1 MKRRVVAIFLSL
13 TLCMGGTLEAGAAAL
28 GSTDVQ
34 MAAETAGDPAED
46 VFSDEE
52 GTTVQQ
58 PETEADQTGS
68 TDSSEEIPVEPENPA
83 ETPDV
88 IETPE
93 TTETPEA
100 TETPETTEAPEATEA
115 PDATTEDSTDP
126 GDDFSAGDAQEL
138 DAPSA
143 DTAVQNKV
151 ENNKAEETSAT
162 GASLVN
168 GVVVAKTSDWVSA
181 NGFYRLRKK
190 KVAASAAPEGK
201 ASEDPAE
208 SSEEEQKTV
217 DETSVAAQ
225 EVQQTEALQDG
236 AAESEQAQ
244 AIQNESAEGEQ
255 ETAAEE
261 GAAEEVSTEEVSA
274 AEASTETAST
284 ETAPAETE
292 AAAETSESVDN
303 AETLA
308 MDEGNASLASE
319 TGSIE
324 DNYFTAQDGLLK
336 IDTNGHV
343 GYYLF
348 NEDGY
353 LVTGRMTREPGA
365 AGYTGTQKTEWYFLE
380 SSKASLYSDS
390 TGKAITPW
398 TSNLGQQKRNYWLW
412 TGTIFRYY
420 NSQGDYKSIEAQNLA
435 GKIKKIG
442 NAYYTLMR
450 NGKPR
455 TGILKLTTGSTTY
468 QYYFQPA
475 SKEGEIPGKLFYG
488 GWTYVLN
495 SKNQKRFIYC
505 SPKAATRGQI
515 MKHGVYVSP
524 VMSKKYRYMLNASG
538 YVMTNTMAKAQNNA
552 YYVTD
557 SKGRI
562 ITKKLVKYKGSRYY
576 FGDNGKRVSWKNC
589 WHGCP
594 GASNKIYY
602 FGGTAG
608 KVVEKYGWQKVT
620 DAKGQFFGW
629 FYFDKNGNHYKSQM
643 ITNKSSKKS
652 YYFNSTGQ
660 LATGKTK
667 IGKKYYFFATSDANA
682 HRGWMYKS
690 TLIRYQNKWYYA
702 GGNGVLKKS
711 GWQKVGKY
719 WYYLQNYTV
728 VTNKSM
734 KRGSV
739 NGYLDSQGRF
749 STGWVIVSDYYDQV
763 KYIDPNSGSKYLTNT
778 SRWINGKLY
787 YFDKNGYRRNDVSN
801 IYGGPYYL
809 EVDKT
814 NGVMTVYTNSSKTI
828 PVKTI
833 RVSVGLSGTP
843 TWDGTYRLSRSLRWQ
858 PLMGPSWGQYGT
870 HVDGCGQGGI
880 FIHSVA
886 GSTRSV
892 YNLPAGE
899 YLKLGQPAS
908 HGCIRTCVADAKWVY
923 ENCNGSTIHIYS
935 SGNYV
940 NNESFKGPLGRR
952 PLATFRG
959 AGNFDPTDPEVP

>member
-58 PETEADQTGS
+58 PKTEADQTGS
-68 TDSSEEIPVEPENPA
+68 TDSSEETPAEPENPA

-93 TTETPEA
+93 I
-100 TETPETTEAPEATEA
+100 TETPETTETPEVTEA
-115 PDATTEDSTDP
+115 PDATPEDSTDP
-126 GDDFSAGDAQEL
+126 GDDFSAGDAREL
-138 DAPSA
+138 DAPA
-143 DTAVQNKV
+143 TDTAVQNKV
-151 ENNKAEETSAT
+151 ENNKAEETFAT

-667 IGKKYYFFATSDANA
+667 IGKNYYFFATSDANA

-749 STGWVIVSDYYDQV
+749 STGWVIISDYYDQV
-763 KYIDPNSGSKYLTNT
+763 KYIDPDSGSKYLTNT
-778 SRWINGKLY
+778 SRWIDGKLY
-787 YFDKNGYRRNDVSN
+787 YFDKNGYRRNDVSS

>member
-34 MAAETAGDPAED
+34 MAAETAGNPAED

-58 PETEADQTGS
+58 PKTEADQTGN
-68 TDSSEEIPVEPENPA
+68 TDSSEETPAEPENPA

-93 TTETPEA
+93 I
-100 TETPETTEAPEATEA
+100 TETPETTETPEVTEA
-115 PDATTEDSTDP
+115 PDATPEDSTDP
-126 GDDFSAGDAQEL
+126 GDDFSAGDAREL
-138 DAPSA
+138 DAPA
-143 DTAVQNKV
+143 TDTAVQNKV
-151 ENNKAEETSAT
+151 ENNKAEETFAT

-284 ETAPAETE
+284 ETAPAE
-292 AAAETSESVDN
+292 SVDN

-390 TGKAITPW
+390 IGKAITPW
-398 TSNLGQQKRNYWLW
+398 TSNLGQQKRKYWLW

-475 SKEGEIPGKLFYG
+475 SKEGEIPGKLFKG
-488 GWTYVLN
+488 GLTYVLN
-495 SKNQKRFIYC
+495 SKNQKHFI
-505 SPKAATRGQI
+505 
-515 MKHGVYVSP
+515 
-524 VMSKKYRYMLNASG
+524 
-538 YVMTNTMAKAQNNA
+538 
-552 YYVTD
+552 
-557 SKGRI
+557 
-562 ITKKLVKYKGSRYY
+562 
-576 FGDNGKRVSWKNC
+576 
-589 WHGCP
+589 
-594 GASNKIYY
+594 
-602 FGGTAG
+602 
-608 KVVEKYGWQKVT
+608 
-620 DAKGQFFGW
+620 
-629 FYFDKNGNHYKSQM
+629 
-643 ITNKSSKKS
+643 
-652 YYFNSTGQ
+652 
-660 LATGKTK
+660 
-667 IGKKYYFFATSDANA
+667 
-682 HRGWMYKS
+682 
-690 TLIRYQNKWYYA
+690 
-702 GGNGVLKKS
+702 
-711 GWQKVGKY
+711 
-719 WYYLQNYTV
+719 
-728 VTNKSM
+728 
-734 KRGSV
+734 
-739 NGYLDSQGRF
+739 
-749 STGWVIVSDYYDQV
+749 
-763 KYIDPNSGSKYLTNT
+763 
-778 SRWINGKLY
+778 
-787 YFDKNGYRRNDVSN
+787 
-801 IYGGPYYL
+801 
-809 EVDKT
+809 
-814 NGVMTVYTNSSKTI
+814 
-828 PVKTI
+828 
-833 RVSVGLSGTP
+833 
-843 TWDGTYRLSRSLRWQ
+843 
-858 PLMGPSWGQYGT
+858 
-870 HVDGCGQGGI
+870 
-880 FIHSVA
+880 
-886 GSTRSV
+886 
-892 YNLPAGE
+892 
-899 YLKLGQPAS
+899 
-908 HGCIRTCVADAKWVY
+908 
-923 ENCNGSTIHIYS
+923 
-935 SGNYV
+935 
-940 NNESFKGPLGRR
+940 
-952 PLATFRG
+952 
-959 AGNFDPTDPEVP
+959 

>member
-28 GSTDVQ
+28 ESTDVQ

-46 VFSDEE
+46 VFSDEAE
-52 GTTVQQ
+52 TTVQQ

-68 TDSSEEIPVEPENPA
+68 TDSTDSSEETPVTPENPA

-93 TTETPEA
+93 I

-208 SSEEEQKTV
+208 SSEEEQKTTV
-217 DETSVAAQ
+217 DETAAAAQ
-225 EVQQTEALQDG
+225 EVQQTEELPDG
-236 AAESEQAQ
+236 AAESEQAPVL
-244 AIQNESAEGEQ
+244 QNEPAEGEQ

-380 SSKASLYSDS
+380 NSKASLYSDS

-412 TGTIFRYY
+412 TGTVFRYY
-420 NSQGDYKSIEAQNLA
+420 NSQGDYKSIEAQNLV

-475 SKEGEIPGKLFYG
+475 SKAGEIPGKLFYG

-552 YYVTD
+552 YYVSD

-576 FGDNGKRVSWKNC
+576 FGGNGQRVSWKNC
-589 WHGCP
+589 WQTPKCARP
-594 GASNKIYY
+594 C
-602 FGGTAG
+602 
-608 KVVEKYGWQKVT
+608 
-620 DAKGQFFGW
+620 
-629 FYFDKNGNHYKSQM
+629 
-643 ITNKSSKKS
+643 
-652 YYFNSTGQ
+652 
-660 LATGKTK
+660 
-667 IGKKYYFFATSDANA
+667 
-682 HRGWMYKS
+682 RGW
-690 TLIRYQNKWYYA
+690 
-702 GGNGVLKKS
+702 
-711 GWQKVGKY
+711 
-719 WYYLQNYTV
+719 
-728 VTNKSM
+728 
-734 KRGSV
+734 
-739 NGYLDSQGRF
+739 
-749 STGWVIVSDYYDQV
+749 
-763 KYIDPNSGSKYLTNT
+763 
-778 SRWINGKLY
+778 
-787 YFDKNGYRRNDVSN
+787 
-801 IYGGPYYL
+801 
-809 EVDKT
+809 
-814 NGVMTVYTNSSKTI
+814 
-828 PVKTI
+828 
-833 RVSVGLSGTP
+833 
-843 TWDGTYRLSRSLRWQ
+843 
-858 PLMGPSWGQYGT
+858 PS
-870 HVDGCGQGGI
+870 
-880 FIHSVA
+880 A
-886 GSTRSV
+886 R
-892 YNLPAGE
+892 
-899 YLKLGQPAS
+899 PAS
-908 HGCIRTCVADAKWVY
+908 RA
-923 ENCNGSTIHIYS
+923 
-935 SGNYV
+935 
-940 NNESFKGPLGRR
+940 P
-952 PLATFRG
+952 
-959 AGNFDPTDPEVP
+959 

>member
-28 GSTDVQ
+28 ESTDVQ

-46 VFSDEE
+46 VFSDEAE
-52 GTTVQQ
+52 TTVQQ
-58 PETEADQTGS
+58 PETEANQTGS
-68 TDSSEEIPVEPENPA
+68 TDSTDSSEETPVTPENPA

-88 IETPE
+88 I
-93 TTETPEA
+93 
-100 TETPETTEAPEATEA
+100 ETPETTEAPEATEA

-208 SSEEEQKTV
+208 SSEEEQKTTV
-217 DETSVAAQ
+217 DETAAAAQ
-225 EVQQTEALQDG
+225 EVQQTEELPEG

-244 AIQNESAEGEQ
+244 VLQNESAEGEQ

-274 AEASTETAST
+274 AEASAEETSAETAPVETETAV
-284 ETAPAETE
+284 
-292 AAAETSESVDN
+292 ETSESVDN

-308 MDEGNASLASE
+308 QDEGNASQVSE

-336 IDTNGHV
+336 INTNGHV

-380 SSKASLYSDS
+380 NSKASLYSDS

-412 TGTIFRYY
+412 TGTVFRYY
-420 NSQGDYKSIEAQNLA
+420 NSQGDYKSIEAQNLV

-475 SKEGEIPGKLFYG
+475 SKAGEIPGKLFYG

-552 YYVTD
+552 YYVSD

-576 FGDNGKRVSWKNC
+576 FGGNGQRVSWKNC

-602 FGGTAG
+602 FGSTAG

-749 STGWVIVSDYYDQV
+749 STGWVIVSD
-763 KYIDPNSGSKYLTNT
+763 
-778 SRWINGKLY
+778 
-787 YFDKNGYRRNDVSN
+787 
-801 IYGGPYYL
+801 
-809 EVDKT
+809 
-814 NGVMTVYTNSSKTI
+814 
-828 PVKTI
+828 
-833 RVSVGLSGTP
+833 
-843 TWDGTYRLSRSLRWQ
+843 
-858 PLMGPSWGQYGT
+858 
-870 HVDGCGQGGI
+870 
-880 FIHSVA
+880 
-886 GSTRSV
+886 
-892 YNLPAGE
+892 
-899 YLKLGQPAS
+899 
-908 HGCIRTCVADAKWVY
+908 
-923 ENCNGSTIHIYS
+923 
-935 SGNYV
+935 
-940 NNESFKGPLGRR
+940 
-952 PLATFRG
+952 
-959 AGNFDPTDPEVP
+959 

>member
-28 GSTDVQ
+28 ESTDVQ

-46 VFSDEE
+46 VFSDEAE
-52 GTTVQQ
+52 TTVQQ

-68 TDSSEEIPVEPENPA
+68 TDSTDSSEEIPVTPENPA

-93 TTETPEA
+93 I

-208 SSEEEQKTV
+208 SSEEEQKTTV
-217 DETSVAAQ
+217 DETAAAAQ
-225 EVQQTEALQDG
+225 EVQQTEELPDG

-244 AIQNESAEGEQ
+244 VLQNESAEGEQ

-274 AEASTETAST
+274 AEASAEETSAETAPVETETAV
-284 ETAPAETE
+284 
-292 AAAETSESVDN
+292 ETSESVDN
-303 AETLA
+303 AESLA
-308 MDEGNASLASE
+308 QDEGNASQVSE

-336 IDTNGHV
+336 INTNGHE

-380 SSKASLYSDS
+380 NSKASLYSDS

-412 TGTIFRYY
+412 TGTVFRYY
-420 NSQGDYKSIEAQNLA
+420 NSQGDYKSIEAQNLV

-475 SKEGEIPGKLFYG
+475 SKAGEIPGKLFYG

-495 SKNQKRFIYC
+495 SKNMRFYSEGCHTWTDHETWSLCITCNVQEISIYAEC
-505 SPKAATRGQI
+505 QRLC
-515 MKHGVYVSP
+515 YDE
-524 VMSKKYRYMLNASG
+524 Y
-538 YVMTNTMAKAQNNA
+538 
-552 YYVTD
+552 
-557 SKGRI
+557 
-562 ITKKLVKYKGSRYY
+562 
-576 FGDNGKRVSWKNC
+576 NGE
-589 WHGCP
+589 
-594 GASNKIYY
+594 GA
-602 FGGTAG
+602 
-608 KVVEKYGWQKVT
+608 E
-620 DAKGQFFGW
+620 
-629 FYFDKNGNHYKSQM
+629 
-643 ITNKSSKKS
+643 
-652 YYFNSTGQ
+652 
-660 LATGKTK
+660 
-667 IGKKYYFFATSDANA
+667 
-682 HRGWMYKS
+682 
-690 TLIRYQNKWYYA
+690 
-702 GGNGVLKKS
+702 
-711 GWQKVGKY
+711 
-719 WYYLQNYTV
+719 
-728 VTNKSM
+728 
-734 KRGSV
+734 
-739 NGYLDSQGRF
+739 
-749 STGWVIVSDYYDQV
+749 
-763 KYIDPNSGSKYLTNT
+763 
-778 SRWINGKLY
+778 
-787 YFDKNGYRRNDVSN
+787 
-801 IYGGPYYL
+801 
-809 EVDKT
+809 
-814 NGVMTVYTNSSKTI
+814 
-828 PVKTI
+828 
-833 RVSVGLSGTP
+833 
-843 TWDGTYRLSRSLRWQ
+843 
-858 PLMGPSWGQYGT
+858 
-870 HVDGCGQGGI
+870 
-880 FIHSVA
+880 
-886 GSTRSV
+886 
-892 YNLPAGE
+892 
-899 YLKLGQPAS
+899 
-908 HGCIRTCVADAKWVY
+908 
-923 ENCNGSTIHIYS
+923 
-935 SGNYV
+935 
-940 NNESFKGPLGRR
+940 
-952 PLATFRG
+952 
-959 AGNFDPTDPEVP
+959 

>member
-58 PETEADQTGS
+58 PETEADQIGS

-100 TETPETTEAPEATEA
+100 TEA

-143 DTAVQNKV
+143 DIAVQNKV
-151 ENNKAEETSAT
+151 ENNMAEETSAT

-208 SSEEEQKTV
+208 SSEEEQKTTV
-217 DETSVAAQ
+217 DETAAAAQ
-225 EVQQTEALQDG
+225 EVQQTEELPEG

-274 AEASTETAST
+274 AEASAETASADAAST
-284 ETAPAETE
+284 ETE
-292 AAAETSESVDN
+292 AAAEAAESVDN

-308 MDEGNASLASE
+308 LDEGNASQASE

-336 IDTNGHV
+336 INTNGHV

-380 SSKASLYSDS
+380 NSKASLYSDS

-412 TGTIFRYY
+412 TGTAFRYY

-442 NAYYTLMR
+442 NAYYTLKR
-450 NGKPR
+450 NGEPR
-455 TGILKLTTGSTTY
+455 TGVLKLTIGSTAY

-475 SKEGEIPGKLFYG
+475 SKAGEIPGKLFYG

-515 MKHGVYVSP
+515 MKHGVYVSK
-524 VMSKKYRYMLNASG
+524 VMSKKYLYMLNASG
-538 YVMTNTMAKAQNNA
+538 YVMTNTMAKAQNKA

-557 SKGRI
+557 KKGRVI
-562 ITKKLVKYKGSRYY
+562 KKKLVKYKGSRYY

-620 DAKGQFFGW
+620 DVKGQFFGW

>member
-58 PETEADQTGS
+58 PKTEADQTGS
-68 TDSSEEIPVEPENPA
+68 TDSSEETPAEPENPA

-93 TTETPEA
+93 I
-100 TETPETTEAPEATEA
+100 TETPETTETPEVTEA
-115 PDATTEDSTDP
+115 PDATPEDSTDP
-126 GDDFSAGDAQEL
+126 GDDFSAGDAREL
-138 DAPSA
+138 DAPA
-143 DTAVQNKV
+143 TDTAVQNKV
-151 ENNKAEETSAT
+151 ENNKAEETFAT

-284 ETAPAETE
+284 ETAPAETAPAETE

>member
-58 PETEADQTGS
+58 PKTEADQTGS
-68 TDSSEEIPVEPENPA
+68 TDSSEETPAEPENPA

-93 TTETPEA
+93 I
-100 TETPETTEAPEATEA
+100 TETPETTETPEVTEA
-115 PDATTEDSTDP
+115 PDATPEDSTDP
-126 GDDFSAGDAQEL
+126 GDDFSAGDAREL
-138 DAPSA
+138 DAPA
-143 DTAVQNKV
+143 TDTAVQNKV
-151 ENNKAEETSAT
+151 ENNKAEETFAT

-244 AIQNESAEGEQ
+244 AIHNESAEGEQ

>member
-28 GSTDVQ
+28 ESTDVQ

-46 VFSDEE
+46 VFSDEAE
-52 GTTVQQ
+52 TTVQQ

-68 TDSSEEIPVEPENPA
+68 TDSTDSSEETPVTPENPA

-93 TTETPEA
+93 I

-208 SSEEEQKTV
+208 SSEEEQKTTV
-217 DETSVAAQ
+217 DETAAAAQ
-225 EVQQTEALQDG
+225 EVQQTEELPEG

-244 AIQNESAEGEQ
+244 VLQNESAEGEQ
-255 ETAAEE
+255 ET
-261 GAAEEVSTEEVSA
+261 AAEEVSTEEVSA
-274 AEASTETAST
+274 AEASA

-292 AAAETSESVDN
+292 TAVETSESVDN

-308 MDEGNASLASE
+308 QDEGNASQVSE

-336 IDTNGHV
+336 INTNGHV

-380 SSKASLYSDS
+380 NSKASLYSDS

-412 TGTIFRYY
+412 TGTVFRYY
-420 NSQGDYKSIEAQNLA
+420 NSQGDYKSIEAQNLV

-475 SKEGEIPGKLFYG
+475 SKAGEIPGKLFYG

-552 YYVTD
+552 YYVSD

-576 FGDNGKRVSWKNC
+576 FGGNGQRVSWKNC

-620 DAKGQFFGW
+620 DVKGQFFGW

>member
-28 GSTDVQ
+28 ESTDVQ

-46 VFSDEE
+46 VFSDEAE
-52 GTTVQQ
+52 TTVQQ

-68 TDSSEEIPVEPENPA
+68 TDSTDSSEETPVTPENPA

-93 TTETPEA
+93 I
-100 TETPETTEAPEATEA
+100 TETPETTEA

-208 SSEEEQKTV
+208 SSEEEQKTTV
-217 DETSVAAQ
+217 DETAAAAQ
-225 EVQQTEALQDG
+225 EVQQTEELPDG

-244 AIQNESAEGEQ
+244 VLQNESAEGEQ
-255 ETAAEE
+255 ET
-261 GAAEEVSTEEVSA
+261 AAEEVSTEEVSA
-274 AEASTETAST
+274 AEASAETASADVVSAEETSAETAPVETETAV
-284 ETAPAETE
+284 
-292 AAAETSESVDN
+292 ETSESVDN

-308 MDEGNASLASE
+308 QDEGNASQVSE

-336 IDTNGHV
+336 INTNGHV

-380 SSKASLYSDS
+380 NSKASLYSDS

-412 TGTIFRYY
+412 TGTVFRYY
-420 NSQGDYKSIEAQNLA
+420 NSQGDYKSIEAQNLV

-475 SKEGEIPGKLFYG
+475 SKAGEIPGKLFYG

-552 YYVTD
+552 YYVSD

-576 FGDNGKRVSWKNC
+576 FGGNGQRVSWKNC

-602 FGGTAG
+602 FGSTAG

-620 DAKGQFFGW
+620 DAKGQFFG
-629 FYFDKNGNHYKSQM
+629 
-643 ITNKSSKKS
+643 
-652 YYFNSTGQ
+652 
-660 LATGKTK
+660 
-667 IGKKYYFFATSDANA
+667 
-682 HRGWMYKS
+682 
-690 TLIRYQNKWYYA
+690 
-702 GGNGVLKKS
+702 
-711 GWQKVGKY
+711 
-719 WYYLQNYTV
+719 
-728 VTNKSM
+728 
-734 KRGSV
+734 
-739 NGYLDSQGRF
+739 
-749 STGWVIVSDYYDQV
+749 
-763 KYIDPNSGSKYLTNT
+763 
-778 SRWINGKLY
+778 
-787 YFDKNGYRRNDVSN
+787 
-801 IYGGPYYL
+801 
-809 EVDKT
+809 
-814 NGVMTVYTNSSKTI
+814 
-828 PVKTI
+828 
-833 RVSVGLSGTP
+833 
-843 TWDGTYRLSRSLRWQ
+843 
-858 PLMGPSWGQYGT
+858 
-870 HVDGCGQGGI
+870 
-880 FIHSVA
+880 
-886 GSTRSV
+886 
-892 YNLPAGE
+892 
-899 YLKLGQPAS
+899 
-908 HGCIRTCVADAKWVY
+908 
-923 ENCNGSTIHIYS
+923 
-935 SGNYV
+935 
-940 NNESFKGPLGRR
+940 
-952 PLATFRG
+952 
-959 AGNFDPTDPEVP
+959 